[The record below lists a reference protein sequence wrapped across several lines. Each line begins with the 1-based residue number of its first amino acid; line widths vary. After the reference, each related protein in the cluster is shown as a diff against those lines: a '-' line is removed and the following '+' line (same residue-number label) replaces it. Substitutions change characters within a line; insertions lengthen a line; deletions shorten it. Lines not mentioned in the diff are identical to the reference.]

1 MTDTDLKN
9 LSFLRNRSRMK
20 IKIWRSR
27 LVEDYETFE
36 DQNRENQILV
46 KTTEYYIY
54 RNNGCRGTSLRF
66 IVEFNWSKSKVVQ
79 RASDASAFV
88 KRFWRG
94 LFHGS
99 PIHGKKYLC
108 VLLRRQE
115 GDLFNN
121 STRSFLNNKSVP
133 RSFRVERINHRF
145 DDPLKTLW
153 KKDNKK
159 GSYYSEGETKSRRET
174 EENCWQLQTTYLNDK
189 TLSA

>member
-1 MTDTDLKN
+1 MRHLKTKIERIK
-9 LSFLRNRSRMK
+9 FLLKRRNIIYIETMV
-20 IKIWRSR
+20 
-27 LVEDYETFE
+27 VEERVY
-36 DQNRENQILV
+36 
-46 KTTEYYIY
+46 
-54 RNNGCRGTSLRF
+54 GF
-66 IVEFNWSKSKVVQ
+66 ITEFNWSKSKMVQ

-115 GDLFNN
+115 GDLFND

-174 EENCWQLQTTYLNDK
+174 EENC
-189 TLSA
+189 